1 MEPLN
6 YRTYNQAT
14 DTERYQFPSNLPNRP
29 GVNTQGKAIKIRVNQ
44 YKVLQWPQRDVY
56 QFDVSTIT
64 QLFYFFGV
72 ANNCSDLDWHWC

>member
-6 YRTYNQAT
+6 YRSYDHST

-29 GVNTQGKAIKIRVNQ
+29 GVNTQGKSVKIRVNQ

-56 QFDVSTIT
+56 QFDVSNS
-64 QLFYFFGV
+64 L
-72 ANNCSDLDWHWC
+72 S